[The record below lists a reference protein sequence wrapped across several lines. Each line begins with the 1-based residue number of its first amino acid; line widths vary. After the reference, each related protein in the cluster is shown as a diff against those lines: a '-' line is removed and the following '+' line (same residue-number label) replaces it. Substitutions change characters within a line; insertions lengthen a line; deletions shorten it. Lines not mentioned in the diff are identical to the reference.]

1 MFLLKALFSIA
12 SLALLSVKI
21 IPLDHF
27 YANIDDMTL
36 NLEYWEEKISYL
48 TDFLK

>member
-1 MFLLKALFSIA
+1 MFLLKALFFIA

-27 YANIDDMTL
+27 YANIDVMTL
-36 NLEYWEEKISYL
+36 NLEYWEEKSVLLLI
-48 TDFLK
+48 F